1 MRRCDDCRI
10 ILDDDVR
17 HCPKCGGDVASDA
30 PAPRSASSDVDSLLA
45 SANLHRIRAEWDSAI
60 ADATDAL
67 RLDPRN
73 PDIPSLLGGI
83 YEDRGMRDEALAWYQ
98 MAIEMNPDSVSDQER
113 LDRVSELILAK
124 SRRGGAESFRTFES
138 RTKIWALAL
147 GAVFVVIVALAV
159 ISVLRGKSG
168 ETLSTK
174 PIPTAGSRQ
183 RSMPS
188 MSQPGESL
196 PRRPSTSS
204 ETPSPTSSPSA
215 TSSVRTPGESY
226 IRSEL
231 ATSQSVTETGATIDD
246 VIADPRSGVV
256 SVTFAIQ
263 FKTVVT
269 KEQIVRAA
277 LAVARKAFDLNREVK
292 FVTVRC
298 VIQVGG
304 AQGTQ
309 IAFVGD
315 IARQSADGLAPT
327 AGTEQLAAAFTR
339 PWWNPQIK

>member
-1 MRRCDDCRI
+1 MRRCDDCKI

-30 PAPRSASSDVDSLLA
+30 PARRPATSDISSLLA

-113 LDRVSELILAK
+113 LDRVSDLILAK
-124 SRRGGAESFRTFES
+124 SKQGRAESFHTFEW
-138 RTKIWALAL
+138 RTKVWALAL
-147 GAVFVVIVALAV
+147 GAVFVVMVVLAIV
-159 ISVLRGKSG
+159 SVVRNKPS
-168 ETLSTK
+168 EAPFTM
-174 PIPTAGSRQ
+174 PIPTAQSQ
-183 RSMPS
+183 RRTAPLTA
-188 MSQPGESL
+188 PGETL
-196 PRRPSTSS
+196 PQRPPAGS
-204 ETPSPTSSPSA
+204 EAATPAPASA
-215 TSSVRTPGESY
+215 SSVRTPGESY

-231 ATSQSVTETGATIDD
+231 STSQAVTETGASIDD

-256 SVTFAIQ
+256 SVTFAIPV
-263 FKTVVT
+263 KVVVT
-269 KEQIVRAA
+269 KEQITRAA
-277 LAVARKAFDLNREVK
+277 AAVARKTFDLNREVK

-304 AQGTQ
+304 IQGTL

-315 IARQSADGLAPT
+315 IARQSIDALGPS
-327 AGTEQLAAAFTR
+327 AGTDQLAGAFTH
-339 PWWNPQIK
+339 PWWNPQAK